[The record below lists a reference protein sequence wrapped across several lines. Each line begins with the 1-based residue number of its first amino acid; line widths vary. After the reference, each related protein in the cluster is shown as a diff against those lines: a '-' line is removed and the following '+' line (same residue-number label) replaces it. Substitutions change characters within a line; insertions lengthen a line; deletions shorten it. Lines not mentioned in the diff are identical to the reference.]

1 MKWTT
6 PTDLQAQV
14 RKLWDRGLLLA
25 SVAGGESV
33 FPRRLALK
41 GPDSRALGERFSE
54 VRDWIAGLVANEG
67 LYRIEWRSVNH
78 RVLGANRIPSA
89 IWIDTL
95 EQALG
100 LIGKH
105 RAAERFAGMV
115 ERTRET
121 RAELI
126 SWLAKRP
133 LRALALAEDWPQ
145 LLAIVDWSRAHPRP
159 GVYLR
164 QVDLAGVHTKLIET
178 HRGVL
183 AELFN
188 LVLPGE
194 AIDANHTGASG
205 FCRRYGFLDK
215 PARVRFRVLDP
226 AIRLLPMASDQDI
239 TLTQA
244 DFASLAPPVATVFIT
259 ENEINFLAFPEFR
272 GAMVLFGGGYGF
284 ANLAAARWLQEK
296 NILYWGDIDTH
307 GFAIL
312 NQLRGFFPHT
322 VSFLMDRET
331 LLAHRQFW
339 GVEPQPQSGDLL
351 CLTTEEQTLYDE
363 LRQHSWGGF
372 VRLEQEKIGFRF
384 LTARLK
390 ALKAAG
396 EQTTM
401 RTDQIAGTHLE
412 TRS

>member
-6 PTDLQAQV
+6 PTGLQAQV
-14 RKLWDRGLLLA
+14 HKLWDRGLLLA

-89 IWIDTL
+89 IWIDSL

-126 SWLAKRP
+126 PWLAKRP
-133 LRALALAEDWPQ
+133 LRALALAEEWPQ
-145 LLAIVDWSRAHPRP
+145 LLAIVDWLSKHPRP
-159 GVYLR
+159 EVYLR
-164 QVDLAGVHTKLIET
+164 QVDLPGVHTKLIEG
-178 HRGVL
+178 HRAVL
-183 AELFN
+183 AELFD
-188 LVLPGE
+188 LVLPEE
-194 AIDANHTGASG
+194 AIDATHTGAFG

-215 PARVRFRVLDP
+215 PARVRFRMLDP
-226 AIRLLPMASDQDI
+226 TVRLLPMASDQDI

-244 DFASLAPPVATVFIT
+244 AFSSLAPPVTTVFIT
-259 ENEINFLAFPEFR
+259 ENEINFLAFPNVRDSMVIF
-272 GAMVLFGGGYGF
+272 GAGYGF
-284 ANLAAARWLQEK
+284 ANLATVHWLQEK

-339 GVEPQPQSGDLL
+339 GSEPQPQTGDLL
-351 CLTTEEQTLYDE
+351 RLTTEEQALYDQ
-363 LRQHSWGGF
+363 LRQHTWGVS

-384 LTARLK
+384 L
-390 ALKAAG
+390 AATL
-396 EQTTM
+396 Q
-401 RTDQIAGTHLE
+401 
-412 TRS
+412 RS

>member
-1 MKWTT
+1 MRWTT

-14 RKLWDRGLLLA
+14 HKLWDRGLLLA

-126 SWLAKRP
+126 PWLAKRP
-133 LRALALAEDWPQ
+133 LRALALAEEWPQ
-145 LLAIVDWSRAHPRP
+145 LLAIVDWLSKHPRP
-159 GVYLR
+159 EVYLR
-164 QVDLAGVHTKLIET
+164 QVDLPGVHTKLIEG
-178 HRGVL
+178 HRAVL
-183 AELFN
+183 AELFD
-188 LVLPGE
+188 LVLPEE
-194 AIDANHTGASG
+194 AIDATHTGAFG

-215 PARVRFRVLDP
+215 PARVRFRMLDP
-226 AIRLLPMASDQDI
+226 TVRLLPMASDQDI

-244 DFASLAPPVATVFIT
+244 AFSSLAPPVTTVFIT
-259 ENEINFLAFPEFR
+259 ENEINFLAFPNVRDSMVIF
-272 GAMVLFGGGYGF
+272 GAGYGF
-284 ANLAAARWLQEK
+284 ANLVAAHWLQEK

-339 GVEPQPQSGDLL
+339 GSEPQPQTGDLL
-351 CLTTEEQTLYDE
+351 RLTTEEQALYDQ
-363 LRQHSWGGF
+363 LRQHTWGVS
-372 VRLEQEKIGFRF
+372 VRLEQEKIGFQF
-384 LTARLK
+384 L
-390 ALKAAG
+390 AATL
-396 EQTTM
+396 Q
-401 RTDQIAGTHLE
+401 
-412 TRS
+412 RS

>member
-14 RKLWDRGLLLA
+14 HKLWDRGLLLA

-54 VRDWIAGLVANEG
+54 VRDWIAGLGANEG

-126 SWLAKRP
+126 PWLAKRP
-133 LRALALAEDWPQ
+133 LRALALAEEWPQ
-145 LLAIVDWSRAHPRP
+145 LLAIVDWLSKHPRP
-159 GVYLR
+159 EVYLR
-164 QVDLAGVHTKLIET
+164 QVDLPGVHTKLIEG
-178 HRGVL
+178 HRTVL
-183 AELFN
+183 AELFD
-188 LVLPGE
+188 LVLPEE
-194 AIDANHTGASG
+194 AIDATHTGAFG

-215 PARVRFRVLDP
+215 PARVRFRMLDP
-226 AIRLLPMASDQDI
+226 TVRLLPMASDQDI

-244 DFASLAPPVATVFIT
+244 AFSSLAPPVTTVFIT
-259 ENEINFLAFPEFR
+259 ENEINFLAFPNVRDSMVIF
-272 GAMVLFGGGYGF
+272 GAGYGF
-284 ANLAAARWLQEK
+284 ANLATVHWLQEK

-339 GVEPQPQSGDLL
+339 GSEPQPQTGDLL
-351 CLTTEEQTLYDE
+351 RLTTEEQALYDQ
-363 LRQHSWGGF
+363 LRQHTWGVS
-372 VRLEQEKIGFRF
+372 VRLEQEKIGFRY
-384 LTARLK
+384 LAA
-390 ALKAAG
+390 ALQK
-396 EQTTM
+396 
-401 RTDQIAGTHLE
+401 L
-412 TRS
+412 RSDGLP

>member
-14 RKLWDRGLLLA
+14 HKLWDRGLLLA

-126 SWLAKRP
+126 PWLAKRP
-133 LRALALAEDWPQ
+133 LRALALAEEWPQ
-145 LLAIVDWSRAHPRP
+145 LLAIVDWLSKHPRP
-159 GVYLR
+159 EVYLR
-164 QVDLAGVHTKLIET
+164 QVDLPGVHTKLIEG
-178 HRGVL
+178 HRTVL
-183 AELFN
+183 AELFD
-188 LVLPGE
+188 LVLPEE
-194 AIDANHTGASG
+194 AIDATHTGAFG

-215 PARVRFRVLDP
+215 PARVRFRMLDP
-226 AIRLLPMASDQDI
+226 TVRLLPMASDQDI

-244 DFASLAPPVATVFIT
+244 AFSSLTPPVTTVFIT
-259 ENEINFLAFPEFR
+259 ENEINFLAFPNVRDSMVIF
-272 GAMVLFGGGYGF
+272 GAGYGF
-284 ANLAAARWLQEK
+284 ANLATVHWLQEK

-339 GVEPQPQSGDLL
+339 GSEPQPQTGDLL
-351 CLTTEEQTLYDE
+351 RLTTEEQALYDQ
-363 LRQHSWGGF
+363 LRQHTWGVS

-384 LTARLK
+384 LAA
-390 ALKAAG
+390 AL
-396 EQTTM
+396 Q
-401 RTDQIAGTHLE
+401 
-412 TRS
+412 RS

>member
-1 MKWTT
+1 MRWTT

-14 RKLWDRGLLLA
+14 HKLWDRGLLLA

-126 SWLAKRP
+126 PWLAKRP
-133 LRALALAEDWPQ
+133 LRALALAEEWPQ
-145 LLAIVDWSRAHPRP
+145 LLAIVDWLSKHPRP
-159 GVYLR
+159 EVYLR
-164 QVDLAGVHTKLIET
+164 QVDLPGVHTKLIEG
-178 HRGVL
+178 HRAVL
-183 AELFN
+183 AELFD
-188 LVLPGE
+188 LVLPEE
-194 AIDANHTGASG
+194 AIDATHTGAFG

-215 PARVRFRVLDP
+215 PARVRFRMLDP
-226 AIRLLPMASDQDI
+226 TVRLLPMASDQDI

-244 DFASLAPPVATVFIT
+244 AFSSLAPPVTTVFIT
-259 ENEINFLAFPEFR
+259 ENEINFLAFPNVRDSMVIF
-272 GAMVLFGGGYGF
+272 GAGYGF
-284 ANLAAARWLQEK
+284 ANLATVHWLQEK

-339 GVEPQPQSGDLL
+339 GSEPQPQTGDLL
-351 CLTTEEQTLYDE
+351 RLTTEEQALYDQ
-363 LRQHSWGGF
+363 LRQHTWGVS
-372 VRLEQEKIGFRF
+372 VRLEQEKIGFQF
-384 LTARLK
+384 L
-390 ALKAAG
+390 AATL
-396 EQTTM
+396 Q
-401 RTDQIAGTHLE
+401 
-412 TRS
+412 RS

>member
-1 MKWTT
+1 MRWTT

-14 RKLWDRGLLLA
+14 HKLWDRGLLLA

-126 SWLAKRP
+126 PWLAKRP
-133 LRALALAEDWPQ
+133 LRALALAEEWPQ
-145 LLAIVDWSRAHPRP
+145 LLAIVDWLSKHPRP
-159 GVYLR
+159 EVYLR
-164 QVDLAGVHTKLIET
+164 QVDLPGVHTKLIEG
-178 HRGVL
+178 HRTVL
-183 AELFN
+183 AELFD
-188 LVLPGE
+188 LVLPEE
-194 AIDANHTGASG
+194 AIDATHTGAFG

-215 PARVRFRVLDP
+215 PARVRFRMLDP
-226 AIRLLPMASDQDI
+226 TVRLLPMASDQDI

-244 DFASLAPPVATVFIT
+244 AFSSLAPPVTTVFIT
-259 ENEINFLAFPEFR
+259 ENEINFLAFPNVRDSMVIF
-272 GAMVLFGGGYGF
+272 GAGYGF
-284 ANLAAARWLQEK
+284 ANLATVHWLQEK

-339 GVEPQPQSGDLL
+339 GSEPQPQTGDLL
-351 CLTTEEQTLYDE
+351 RLTTEEQTLYDQ
-363 LRQHSWGGF
+363 LRQHTWGVS
-372 VRLEQEKIGFRF
+372 VRLEQEKIGFRY
-384 LTARLK
+384 LAA
-390 ALKAAG
+390 ALQK
-396 EQTTM
+396 
-401 RTDQIAGTHLE
+401 L
-412 TRS
+412 RSDGLP

>member
-1 MKWTT
+1 MRWTT

-14 RKLWDRGLLLA
+14 HKLWDRGLLLA

-54 VRDWIAGLVANEG
+54 VRDWIAGLIANEG

-126 SWLAKRP
+126 PWLAKRP

-145 LLAIVDWSRAHPRP
+145 LLAIVDWLRAHPRP

-164 QVDLAGVHTKLIET
+164 QVDLAGVHTKFIESQ
-178 HRGVL
+178 RAVL
-183 AELFN
+183 TEL
-188 LVLPGE
+188 LDQCLPAQ
-194 AIDANHTGASG
+194 AIDPSATGLSG
-205 FCRRYGFLDK
+205 FCRRYGFKDK
-215 PARVRFRVLDP
+215 PLRIRPCPVRARDCECGGW
-226 AIRLLPMASDQDI
+226 
-239 TLTQA
+239 
-244 DFASLAPPVATVFIT
+244 PVAARASRRSHPPGMYRAMAVPPPA
-259 ENEINFLAFPEFR
+259 LATRVVP
-272 GAMVLFGGGYGF
+272 AMSCSG
-284 ANLAAARWLQEK
+284 LA
-296 NILYWGDIDTH
+296 
-307 GFAIL
+307 
-312 NQLRGFFPHT
+312 LRG
-322 VSFLMDRET
+322 
-331 LLAHRQFW
+331 
-339 GVEPQPQSGDLL
+339 GCSG
-351 CLTTEEQTLYDE
+351 
-363 LRQHSWGGF
+363 R
-372 VRLEQEKIGFRF
+372 
-384 LTARLK
+384 
-390 ALKAAG
+390 
-396 EQTTM
+396 
-401 RTDQIAGTHLE
+401 
-412 TRS
+412 

>member
-14 RKLWDRGLLLA
+14 HKLWDRGLLLA

-126 SWLAKRP
+126 PWLAKRP
-133 LRALALAEDWPQ
+133 LRALALAEEWPQ
-145 LLAIVDWSRAHPRP
+145 LLAIVDWLSKHPRP
-159 GVYLR
+159 EVYLR
-164 QVDLAGVHTKLIET
+164 QVDLPGVHTKLIEG

-183 AELFN
+183 AEFFD
-188 LVLPGE
+188 LVLPEE
-194 AIDANHTGASG
+194 AIDATHTGAFG

-215 PARVRFRVLDP
+215 PARVRFRMLDP
-226 AIRLLPMASDQDI
+226 TVRLIPMASDQDI
-239 TLTQA
+239 SLAQA
-244 DFASLAPPVATVFIT
+244 AFSSLAPPVATVFIT
-259 ENEINFLAFPEFR
+259 ENEINFLAFPNVRDSMVIF
-272 GAMVLFGGGYGF
+272 GAGYGF
-284 ANLAAARWLQEK
+284 AHLATVHWLQEK

-339 GVEPQPQSGDLL
+339 GSEPQPQTGDLL
-351 CLTTEEQTLYDE
+351 RLTTEEQALYDQ
-363 LRQHSWGGF
+363 LRQHTWGVS

-384 LTARLK
+384 L
-390 ALKAAG
+390 AATL
-396 EQTTM
+396 Q
-401 RTDQIAGTHLE
+401 
-412 TRS
+412 RS

>member
-1 MKWTT
+1 MRWTT

-14 RKLWDRGLLLA
+14 HKLWDRGLLLA

-41 GPDSRALGERFSE
+41 GPDSRALGERVSE

-126 SWLAKRP
+126 PWLAKRP
-133 LRALALAEDWPQ
+133 LRALALAEEWPQ
-145 LLAIVDWSRAHPRP
+145 LLAIVDWLSKHPRP
-159 GVYLR
+159 EVYLR
-164 QVDLAGVHTKLIET
+164 QVDLPGVHTKLIEG
-178 HRGVL
+178 HRAVL
-183 AELFN
+183 AELFD
-188 LVLPGE
+188 LVLPEE
-194 AIDANHTGASG
+194 AIDATHTGAFG

-215 PARVRFRVLDP
+215 PARVRFRMLDP
-226 AIRLLPMASDQDI
+226 TVRLLPMASDQDI

-244 DFASLAPPVATVFIT
+244 AFSSLTPPVTTVFIT
-259 ENEINFLAFPEFR
+259 ENEINFLAFPNVRDSMVIF
-272 GAMVLFGGGYGF
+272 GAGYGF
-284 ANLAAARWLQEK
+284 ANLIAAHWLQEK

-339 GVEPQPQSGDLL
+339 GSEPQPQTGDLL
-351 CLTTEEQTLYDE
+351 RLTTEEQALHDQ
-363 LRQHSWGGF
+363 LRQHTWGVS
-372 VRLEQEKIGFRF
+372 VRLEQEKIGFRY
-384 LTARLK
+384 LAA
-390 ALKAAG
+390 ALQK
-396 EQTTM
+396 
-401 RTDQIAGTHLE
+401 L
-412 TRS
+412 RSDGLP

>member
-1 MKWTT
+1 MRWTT

-14 RKLWDRGLLLA
+14 HKLWDRGLLLA

-126 SWLAKRP
+126 PWLAKRP
-133 LRALALAEDWPQ
+133 LRALALAEEWPQ
-145 LLAIVDWSRAHPRP
+145 LLAIVDWLSKHPRP
-159 GVYLR
+159 EVYLR
-164 QVDLAGVHTKLIET
+164 QVDLPGVHTKLIEG

-183 AELFN
+183 AEFFD
-188 LVLPGE
+188 LVLPEE
-194 AIDANHTGASG
+194 AIDATHTGAFG

-215 PARVRFRVLDP
+215 PARVRFRMLDP
-226 AIRLLPMASDQDI
+226 TVRLLPMASDQDI

-244 DFASLAPPVATVFIT
+244 AFSSLAPPVTTVFIT
-259 ENEINFLAFPEFR
+259 ENEINFLAFPNVRDSMVIF
-272 GAMVLFGGGYGF
+272 GAGYGF
-284 ANLAAARWLQEK
+284 ANLATVHWLQEK

-339 GVEPQPQSGDLL
+339 GSEPQPQTGDLL
-351 CLTTEEQTLYDE
+351 RLTTEEQALYDQ
-363 LRQHSWGGF
+363 LRQHTWGVS
-372 VRLEQEKIGFRF
+372 VRLEQEKIGFRY
-384 LTARLK
+384 LAA
-390 ALKAAG
+390 ALQK
-396 EQTTM
+396 
-401 RTDQIAGTHLE
+401 L
-412 TRS
+412 RSDGLP

>member
-14 RKLWDRGLLLA
+14 HKLWDRGLLLA

-126 SWLAKRP
+126 PWLAKRP
-133 LRALALAEDWPQ
+133 LRALALAEEWPQ
-145 LLAIVDWSRAHPRP
+145 LLAIVDWLSKHPRP
-159 GVYLR
+159 EVYLR
-164 QVDLAGVHTKLIET
+164 QVDLPGVHTKLIEG
-178 HRGVL
+178 HRTVL
-183 AELFN
+183 AELFD
-188 LVLPGE
+188 LVLPEE
-194 AIDANHTGASG
+194 AIDATHTGAFG

-215 PARVRFRVLDP
+215 PARVRFRMLDP
-226 AIRLLPMASDQDI
+226 TVRLLPMASDQDI

-244 DFASLAPPVATVFIT
+244 AFSSLAPPVTTVFIT
-259 ENEINFLAFPEFR
+259 ENEINFLAFPNVRDSMVIF
-272 GAMVLFGGGYGF
+272 GAGYGF
-284 ANLAAARWLQEK
+284 ANLIAAHWLQEK

-339 GVEPQPQSGDLL
+339 GSEPQPQTGDLL
-351 CLTTEEQTLYDE
+351 RLTTEEQALYDQ
-363 LRQHSWGGF
+363 LRQHTWGVS
-372 VRLEQEKIGFRF
+372 VRLEQEKIGFQF
-384 LTARLK
+384 L
-390 ALKAAG
+390 AATL
-396 EQTTM
+396 Q
-401 RTDQIAGTHLE
+401 
-412 TRS
+412 RS

>member
-14 RKLWDRGLLLA
+14 HKLWDRGLLLA

-126 SWLAKRP
+126 PWLAKRP
-133 LRALALAEDWPQ
+133 LRALALAEEWPQ
-145 LLAIVDWSRAHPRP
+145 LLAIVDWLSKHPRP
-159 GVYLR
+159 EVYLR
-164 QVDLAGVHTKLIET
+164 QVDLPGVHTKLIEG
-178 HRGVL
+178 HRTVL
-183 AELFN
+183 AELFD
-188 LVLPGE
+188 LVLPEE
-194 AIDANHTGASG
+194 AIDATHTGAFG

-215 PARVRFRVLDP
+215 PARVRFRMLDP
-226 AIRLLPMASDQDI
+226 TVRLLPMASDQDI

-244 DFASLAPPVATVFIT
+244 AFSSLAPPVTTVFIT
-259 ENEINFLAFPEFR
+259 ENEINFLAFPNVRDSMVIF
-272 GAMVLFGGGYGF
+272 GAGYGF
-284 ANLAAARWLQEK
+284 ANLATVHWLQEK

-339 GVEPQPQSGDLL
+339 GSEPQPQTGDLL
-351 CLTTEEQTLYDE
+351 RLTTEEQALYDQ
-363 LRQHSWGGF
+363 LRQHTWGVS
-372 VRLEQEKIGFRF
+372 VRLEQEKINFRF
-384 LTARLK
+384 L
-390 ALKAAG
+390 AATL
-396 EQTTM
+396 Q
-401 RTDQIAGTHLE
+401 
-412 TRS
+412 RS

>member
-14 RKLWDRGLLLA
+14 HKLWDRGLLLA

-105 RAAERFAGMV
+105 RAAERFAAMV

-126 SWLAKRP
+126 AWLTKRP
-133 LRALALAEDWPQ
+133 LRALALAEEWPQ
-145 LLAIVDWSRAHPRP
+145 LLAIIDWLSKHPRP
-159 GVYLR
+159 EVYLR
-164 QVDLAGVHTKLIET
+164 QVDLPGVHTKLIEG
-178 HRGVL
+178 HRTVL
-183 AELFN
+183 AELFD
-188 LVLPGE
+188 LVLPEE
-194 AIDANHTGASG
+194 AIDATHTGAFG

-215 PARVRFRVLDP
+215 PARVRFRMLDP
-226 AIRLLPMASDQDI
+226 TVRLLPMASDQDI

-244 DFASLAPPVATVFIT
+244 AFSSLAPPVTTVFIT
-259 ENEINFLAFPEFR
+259 ENEINFLAFPNVRDSMVIF
-272 GAMVLFGGGYGF
+272 GAGYGF
-284 ANLAAARWLQEK
+284 ANLATVHWLQEK

-339 GVEPQPQSGDLL
+339 GSEPQPQTGDLL
-351 CLTTEEQTLYDE
+351 RLTTEEQALYDQ
-363 LRQHSWGGF
+363 LRQHTWGVS

-384 LTARLK
+384 L
-390 ALKAAG
+390 AATL
-396 EQTTM
+396 Q
-401 RTDQIAGTHLE
+401 
-412 TRS
+412 RS

>member
-14 RKLWDRGLLLA
+14 HKLWDRGLLLA

-126 SWLAKRP
+126 PWLAKRP
-133 LRALALAEDWPQ
+133 LRALALAEEWPQ
-145 LLAIVDWSRAHPRP
+145 LLAIVDWLSKHPRP
-159 GVYLR
+159 EVYLR
-164 QVDLAGVHTKLIET
+164 QVDLPGVHTKLIEG

-183 AELFN
+183 AEFFD

-194 AIDANHTGASG
+194 AIDATHTGAFG

-215 PARVRFRVLDP
+215 PARVRFRMLDP
-226 AIRLLPMASDQDI
+226 TVRLLPMASDQDI

-244 DFASLAPPVATVFIT
+244 AFSSLAPPVTTVFIT
-259 ENEINFLAFPEFR
+259 ENEINFLAFPNVRDSMVIF
-272 GAMVLFGGGYGF
+272 GAGYGF
-284 ANLAAARWLQEK
+284 ANLIAAHWLQEK

-339 GVEPQPQSGDLL
+339 GSEPQPQTGDLL
-351 CLTTEEQTLYDE
+351 RLTTEEQALHDQ
-363 LRQHSWGGF
+363 LRQHTWGVS
-372 VRLEQEKIGFRF
+372 VRLEQEKIGFQF
-384 LTARLK
+384 L
-390 ALKAAG
+390 AATL
-396 EQTTM
+396 Q
-401 RTDQIAGTHLE
+401 
-412 TRS
+412 RS

>member
-14 RKLWDRGLLLA
+14 HKLWDRGLLLA

-126 SWLAKRP
+126 PWLAKRP
-133 LRALALAEDWPQ
+133 LRALALAEEWPQ
-145 LLAIVDWSRAHPRP
+145 LLAIVDWLSKHPRP
-159 GVYLR
+159 EVYLR
-164 QVDLAGVHTKLIET
+164 QVDLPGVHTKLIEG
-178 HRGVL
+178 HRAVL
-183 AELFN
+183 AELFD
-188 LVLPGE
+188 LVLPEE
-194 AIDANHTGASG
+194 AIDATHTGAFG

-215 PARVRFRVLDP
+215 PARVRFRMLDP
-226 AIRLLPMASDQDI
+226 TVRLLPMASDQDI

-244 DFASLAPPVATVFIT
+244 AFSSLTPPVTTVFIT
-259 ENEINFLAFPEFR
+259 ENEINFLAFPNVRDSMVIF
-272 GAMVLFGGGYGF
+272 GAGYGF
-284 ANLAAARWLQEK
+284 ANLATVHWLQEK

-339 GVEPQPQSGDLL
+339 GSEPQPQTGDLL
-351 CLTTEEQTLYDE
+351 RLTTEEQALYDQ
-363 LRQHSWGGF
+363 LRQHTWGVS
-372 VRLEQEKIGFRF
+372 VRLEQEKIGFRY
-384 LTARLK
+384 LAA
-390 ALKAAG
+390 ALQK
-396 EQTTM
+396 
-401 RTDQIAGTHLE
+401 L
-412 TRS
+412 RSDGLP

>member
-14 RKLWDRGLLLA
+14 HKLWDRGLLLA

-126 SWLAKRP
+126 PWLAKRP
-133 LRALALAEDWPQ
+133 LRALALAEEWPQ
-145 LLAIVDWSRAHPRP
+145 LLAIVDWLSKHPRP
-159 GVYLR
+159 EVYLR
-164 QVDLAGVHTKLIET
+164 QVDLPGVHTKLIEG
-178 HRGVL
+178 HRAVL
-183 AELFN
+183 AELFD
-188 LVLPGE
+188 LVLPEE
-194 AIDANHTGASG
+194 AIDATHTGAFG

-215 PARVRFRVLDP
+215 PARVRFRMLDP
-226 AIRLLPMASDQDI
+226 TVRLLPMASDQDI

-244 DFASLAPPVATVFIT
+244 AFSSLAPPVTTVFIT
-259 ENEINFLAFPEFR
+259 ENEINFLAFPNVRDSMVIF
-272 GAMVLFGGGYGF
+272 GAGYGF
-284 ANLAAARWLQEK
+284 ANLATVHWLQEK

-339 GVEPQPQSGDLL
+339 GSEPQPQTGDLL
-351 CLTTEEQTLYDE
+351 RLTTEEQALYDQ
-363 LRQHSWGGF
+363 LRQHTWGVS
-372 VRLEQEKIGFRF
+372 VRLEQEKIGFQF
-384 LTARLK
+384 L
-390 ALKAAG
+390 AATL
-396 EQTTM
+396 Q
-401 RTDQIAGTHLE
+401 
-412 TRS
+412 RS

>member
-6 PTDLQAQV
+6 PTGLQAQV
-14 RKLWDRGLLLA
+14 HKLWDRGLLLA

-54 VRDWIAGLVANEG
+54 VRDWIAGLIANEG

-126 SWLAKRP
+126 PWLAKRP
-133 LRALALAEDWPQ
+133 LRALALAEEWPQ
-145 LLAIVDWSRAHPRP
+145 LLAIVDWLSKHPRP
-159 GVYLR
+159 EVYLR
-164 QVDLAGVHTKLIET
+164 QVDLPGVHTKLIEG
-178 HRGVL
+178 HRAVL
-183 AELFN
+183 AELFD
-188 LVLPGE
+188 LVLPEE
-194 AIDANHTGASG
+194 AIDATHTGAFG

-215 PARVRFRVLDP
+215 PARVRFRMLDP
-226 AIRLLPMASDQDI
+226 TVRLLPMASDQDI

-244 DFASLAPPVATVFIT
+244 AFSSLAPPVTTVFIT
-259 ENEINFLAFPEFR
+259 ENEINFLAFPNVRDSMVIF
-272 GAMVLFGGGYGF
+272 GAGYGF
-284 ANLAAARWLQEK
+284 ANLATVHWLQEK

-339 GVEPQPQSGDLL
+339 GSEPQPQAGDLL
-351 CLTTEEQTLYDE
+351 RLTTEEQALYDQ
-363 LRQHSWGGF
+363 LRQHTWGVS
-372 VRLEQEKIGFRF
+372 VRLEQEKINFRF
-384 LTARLK
+384 L
-390 ALKAAG
+390 AATL
-396 EQTTM
+396 Q
-401 RTDQIAGTHLE
+401 
-412 TRS
+412 RS

>member
-14 RKLWDRGLLLA
+14 HKLWDRGLLLA

-54 VRDWIAGLVANEG
+54 VRDWIAGLIANEG

-126 SWLAKRP
+126 PWLAKRP
-133 LRALALAEDWPQ
+133 LRALALAEEWPQ
-145 LLAIVDWSRAHPRP
+145 LLAIVDWLSKHPRP
-159 GVYLR
+159 EVYLR
-164 QVDLAGVHTKLIET
+164 QVDLPGVHTKLIEG

-183 AELFN
+183 AEFFD
-188 LVLPGE
+188 LVLPEE
-194 AIDANHTGASG
+194 AIDATHTGAFG

-215 PARVRFRVLDP
+215 PARVRFRMLDP
-226 AIRLLPMASDQDI
+226 TVRLLPMASDQDI

-244 DFASLAPPVATVFIT
+244 AFSSLAPPVTTVFIT
-259 ENEINFLAFPEFR
+259 ENEINFLAFPNVRDSMVIF
-272 GAMVLFGGGYGF
+272 GAGYGF
-284 ANLAAARWLQEK
+284 ANLATVHWLQEK

-339 GVEPQPQSGDLL
+339 GSEPQPQTGDLL
-351 CLTTEEQTLYDE
+351 RLTTEEQALHDQ
-363 LRQHSWGGF
+363 LRQHTWGVS
-372 VRLEQEKIGFRF
+372 VRLEQEKIGFQF
-384 LTARLK
+384 L
-390 ALKAAG
+390 AATL
-396 EQTTM
+396 Q
-401 RTDQIAGTHLE
+401 
-412 TRS
+412 RS

>member
-14 RKLWDRGLLLA
+14 HKLWDRGLLLA

-126 SWLAKRP
+126 PWLAKRP
-133 LRALALAEDWPQ
+133 LRALALAEEWPQ
-145 LLAIVDWSRAHPRP
+145 LLAIVDWLSKHPRP
-159 GVYLR
+159 EVYLR
-164 QVDLAGVHTKLIET
+164 QVDLPGVHTKLIEG
-178 HRGVL
+178 HRAVL
-183 AELFN
+183 AELFD

-194 AIDANHTGASG
+194 AIDATHPGAFG

-215 PARVRFRVLDP
+215 PARVRFRMLDP
-226 AIRLLPMASDQDI
+226 TVRLLPMASDQDI

-244 DFASLAPPVATVFIT
+244 AFSSLAPPVTTVFIT
-259 ENEINFLAFPEFR
+259 ENEINFLAFPNVRDSMVIF
-272 GAMVLFGGGYGF
+272 GAGYGF
-284 ANLAAARWLQEK
+284 ANLVAAHWLQEK

-339 GVEPQPQSGDLL
+339 GSEPQPQTGDLL
-351 CLTTEEQTLYDE
+351 RLTTEEQALYDQ
-363 LRQHSWGGF
+363 LRQHTWGVS
-372 VRLEQEKIGFRF
+372 VRLEQEKIGFRC
-384 LTARLK
+384 L
-390 ALKAAG
+390 AATL
-396 EQTTM
+396 Q
-401 RTDQIAGTHLE
+401 
-412 TRS
+412 RS

>member
-1 MKWTT
+1 MRWTT

-14 RKLWDRGLLLA
+14 HKLWDRGLLLA

-126 SWLAKRP
+126 PWLAKRP
-133 LRALALAEDWPQ
+133 LRALALAEEWPQ
-145 LLAIVDWSRAHPRP
+145 LLAIVDWLSKHPRP
-159 GVYLR
+159 EVYLR
-164 QVDLAGVHTKLIET
+164 QVDLPGVHTKLIEG

-183 AELFN
+183 AELFD

-194 AIDANHTGASG
+194 AIDATHTGAFG

-215 PARVRFRVLDP
+215 PARVRFRMLDP
-226 AIRLLPMASDQDI
+226 TVRLLPMASDQDI

-244 DFASLAPPVATVFIT
+244 AFSSLAPPVTTVFIT
-259 ENEINFLAFPEFR
+259 ENEINFLAFPNVRDSMVIF
-272 GAMVLFGGGYGF
+272 GAGYGF
-284 ANLAAARWLQEK
+284 ANLVAAHWLQEK

-339 GVEPQPQSGDLL
+339 GSEPQPQTGDLL
-351 CLTTEEQTLYDE
+351 RLTTEEQALYDQ
-363 LRQHSWGGF
+363 LRQHTWGVS
-372 VRLEQEKIGFRF
+372 VRLEQEKIGFQF
-384 LTARLK
+384 L
-390 ALKAAG
+390 AATL
-396 EQTTM
+396 Q
-401 RTDQIAGTHLE
+401 
-412 TRS
+412 RS

>member
-1 MKWTT
+1 MRWTT

-14 RKLWDRGLLLA
+14 HKLWDRGLLLA

-126 SWLAKRP
+126 PWLAKRP
-133 LRALALAEDWPQ
+133 LRALALAEEWPQ
-145 LLAIVDWSRAHPRP
+145 LLAIVDWLSKHPRP
-159 GVYLR
+159 EVYLR
-164 QVDLAGVHTKLIET
+164 QVDLPGVHTKLIEG

-183 AELFN
+183 AEFFD
-188 LVLPGE
+188 LVLPEE
-194 AIDANHTGASG
+194 AIDATHTGAFG

-215 PARVRFRVLDP
+215 PARVRFRMLDP
-226 AIRLLPMASDQDI
+226 TVRLLPMASDQDI

-244 DFASLAPPVATVFIT
+244 AFSSLAPPVTTVFIT
-259 ENEINFLAFPEFR
+259 ENEINFLAFPNVRDSMVIF
-272 GAMVLFGGGYGF
+272 GAGYGF
-284 ANLAAARWLQEK
+284 ANLVAAHWLQEK

-339 GVEPQPQSGDLL
+339 GSEPQPQTGDLL
-351 CLTTEEQTLYDE
+351 RLTTEEQALYDQ
-363 LRQHSWGGF
+363 LRQHTWGVS
-372 VRLEQEKIGFRF
+372 VRLEQEKIGFRC
-384 LTARLK
+384 LAA
-390 ALKAAG
+390 ALQK
-396 EQTTM
+396 
-401 RTDQIAGTHLE
+401 L
-412 TRS
+412 RSDGLP

>member
-14 RKLWDRGLLLA
+14 HKLWDRGLLLA

-126 SWLAKRP
+126 PWLAKRP
-133 LRALALAEDWPQ
+133 LRALALAEEWPQ
-145 LLAIVDWSRAHPRP
+145 LLAIVDWLSKHPRP
-159 GVYLR
+159 EVYLR
-164 QVDLAGVHTKLIET
+164 QVDLPGVHTKLIEG
-178 HRGVL
+178 HRAVL
-183 AELFN
+183 AELFD
-188 LVLPGE
+188 LVLPEE
-194 AIDANHTGASG
+194 AIDATHTGAFG

-215 PARVRFRVLDP
+215 PARVRFRMLDP
-226 AIRLLPMASDQDI
+226 TVRLLPMASDQDI

-244 DFASLAPPVATVFIT
+244 AFSSLAPPVTTVFIT
-259 ENEINFLAFPEFR
+259 ENEINFLAFPNVRDSMVIF
-272 GAMVLFGGGYGF
+272 GAGYGF
-284 ANLAAARWLQEK
+284 ANLIAAHWLQEK

-339 GVEPQPQSGDLL
+339 GSEPQPQTGDLL
-351 CLTTEEQTLYDE
+351 RLTTEEQALYDQ
-363 LRQHSWGGF
+363 LRQHTWGVS

-384 LTARLK
+384 L
-390 ALKAAG
+390 AATL
-396 EQTTM
+396 Q
-401 RTDQIAGTHLE
+401 
-412 TRS
+412 RS

>member
-14 RKLWDRGLLLA
+14 HKLWDRGLLLA

-89 IWIDTL
+89 IWIDSL

-126 SWLAKRP
+126 PWLAKRP
-133 LRALALAEDWPQ
+133 LRALALAEEWPQ
-145 LLAIVDWSRAHPRP
+145 LLAIVDWLSKHPRP
-159 GVYLR
+159 EVYLR
-164 QVDLAGVHTKLIET
+164 QVDLPGVHTKLIEG
-178 HRGVL
+178 HRTVL
-183 AELFN
+183 AELFD
-188 LVLPGE
+188 LVLPEE
-194 AIDANHTGASG
+194 AIDATHTGAFG

-215 PARVRFRVLDP
+215 PARVRFRMLDP
-226 AIRLLPMASDQDI
+226 TVRLLPMASDQDI

-244 DFASLAPPVATVFIT
+244 AFSSLAPPVTTVFIT
-259 ENEINFLAFPEFR
+259 ENEINFLAFPNVRDSMVIF
-272 GAMVLFGGGYGF
+272 GAGYGF
-284 ANLAAARWLQEK
+284 ANLIAAHWLQEK

-339 GVEPQPQSGDLL
+339 GSEPQPQTGDLL
-351 CLTTEEQTLYDE
+351 RLTTEEQALYDQ
-363 LRQHSWGGF
+363 LRQHTWGVS
-372 VRLEQEKIGFRF
+372 VRLEQEKIGFRY
-384 LTARLK
+384 LAA
-390 ALKAAG
+390 ALQK
-396 EQTTM
+396 
-401 RTDQIAGTHLE
+401 L
-412 TRS
+412 RSDGLP

>member
-6 PTDLQAQV
+6 PTGLQAQV
-14 RKLWDRGLLLA
+14 HKLWDRGLLLA

-126 SWLAKRP
+126 PWLAKRP
-133 LRALALAEDWPQ
+133 LRALALAEEWPQ
-145 LLAIVDWSRAHPRP
+145 LLAIVDWLSKHPRP
-159 GVYLR
+159 EVYLR
-164 QVDLAGVHTKLIET
+164 QVDLPGVHTKLIEG
-178 HRGVL
+178 HRAVL
-183 AELFN
+183 AELFD

-194 AIDANHTGASG
+194 AIDATHTGAFG

-215 PARVRFRVLDP
+215 PARVRFRMLDP
-226 AIRLLPMASDQDI
+226 TVRLLPMASDQDI

-244 DFASLAPPVATVFIT
+244 AFSSLAPPVTTVFIT
-259 ENEINFLAFPEFR
+259 ENEINFLAFPNVRDSMVIF
-272 GAMVLFGGGYGF
+272 GAGYGF
-284 ANLAAARWLQEK
+284 ANLVAAHWLQEK

-339 GVEPQPQSGDLL
+339 GSEPQPQTGDLL
-351 CLTTEEQTLYDE
+351 RLTTEEQALYDQ
-363 LRQHSWGGF
+363 LRQHTWGVS

-384 LTARLK
+384 L
-390 ALKAAG
+390 AATL
-396 EQTTM
+396 Q
-401 RTDQIAGTHLE
+401 
-412 TRS
+412 RS

>member
-14 RKLWDRGLLLA
+14 HKLWDRGLLLA

-126 SWLAKRP
+126 PWLAKRP
-133 LRALALAEDWPQ
+133 LRALALAEEWPQ
-145 LLAIVDWSRAHPRP
+145 LLAIVDWLSKHPRP
-159 GVYLR
+159 EVYLR
-164 QVDLAGVHTKLIET
+164 QVDLPGVHTKLIEG

-183 AELFN
+183 AEFFD
-188 LVLPGE
+188 LVLPEE
-194 AIDANHTGASG
+194 AIDATHTGAFG

-215 PARVRFRVLDP
+215 PARVRFRMLDP
-226 AIRLLPMASDQDI
+226 TVRLLPMASDQDI

-244 DFASLAPPVATVFIT
+244 AFSSLAPPVTTVFIT
-259 ENEINFLAFPEFR
+259 ENEINFLAFPNVRDSMVIF
-272 GAMVLFGGGYGF
+272 GAGYGF
-284 ANLAAARWLQEK
+284 ANLATVHWLQEK

-339 GVEPQPQSGDLL
+339 GSEPQPQTGDLL
-351 CLTTEEQTLYDE
+351 RLTTEEQALYDQ
-363 LRQHSWGGF
+363 LRQHTWGVS

-384 LTARLK
+384 L
-390 ALKAAG
+390 AATL
-396 EQTTM
+396 Q
-401 RTDQIAGTHLE
+401 
-412 TRS
+412 RS

>member
-1 MKWTT
+1 MRWTT

-14 RKLWDRGLLLA
+14 HKLWDRGLLLA

-126 SWLAKRP
+126 PWLAKRP
-133 LRALALAEDWPQ
+133 LRALALAEEWPQ
-145 LLAIVDWSRAHPRP
+145 LLAIVDWLSKHPRP
-159 GVYLR
+159 EVYLR
-164 QVDLAGVHTKLIET
+164 QVDLPGVHTKLIEG

-183 AELFN
+183 AELFD

-194 AIDANHTGASG
+194 AIDATHTGAFG

-215 PARVRFRVLDP
+215 PARVRFRMLDP
-226 AIRLLPMASDQDI
+226 TVRLLPMASDQDI
-239 TLTQA
+239 TLAQA
-244 DFASLAPPVATVFIT
+244 AFSSLAPPVATVFIT
-259 ENEINFLAFPEFR
+259 ENEINFLAFPNVRDSMVIF
-272 GAMVLFGGGYGF
+272 GAGYGF
-284 ANLAAARWLQEK
+284 ANLATVHWLQDK

-331 LLAHRQFW
+331 LLAHRQLW
-339 GVEPQPQSGDLL
+339 GSEPQPQTGDLL
-351 CLTTEEQTLYDE
+351 RLTTEEQALYDQ
-363 LRQHSWGGF
+363 LRQPTWGGF
-372 VRLEQEKIGFRF
+372 VRLEQEKIGFRY
-384 LTARLK
+384 LAA
-390 ALKAAG
+390 ALQK
-396 EQTTM
+396 
-401 RTDQIAGTHLE
+401 L
-412 TRS
+412 RSDGLP

>member
-14 RKLWDRGLLLA
+14 HKLWDRGLLLA

-126 SWLAKRP
+126 PWLAKRP
-133 LRALALAEDWPQ
+133 LRALALAEEWPQ
-145 LLAIVDWSRAHPRP
+145 LLAIVDWLSKHPRP
-159 GVYLR
+159 EVYLR
-164 QVDLAGVHTKLIET
+164 QVDLPGVHTKLIEG
-178 HRGVL
+178 HRTVL
-183 AELFN
+183 AELFD
-188 LVLPGE
+188 LVLPEE
-194 AIDANHTGASG
+194 AIDATHTGAFG

-215 PARVRFRVLDP
+215 PARVRFRMLDP
-226 AIRLLPMASDQDI
+226 TVRLLPMASDQDI

-244 DFASLAPPVATVFIT
+244 AFSSLAPPVTTVFIT
-259 ENEINFLAFPEFR
+259 ENEINFLAFPNVRDSMVIF
-272 GAMVLFGGGYGF
+272 GAGYGF
-284 ANLAAARWLQEK
+284 ANLATVHWLQEK

-339 GVEPQPQSGDLL
+339 GSEPQPQTGDLL
-351 CLTTEEQTLYDE
+351 RLTTEEQALYDQ
-363 LRQHSWGGF
+363 LRQHTWGVS

-384 LTARLK
+384 L
-390 ALKAAG
+390 AATL
-396 EQTTM
+396 Q
-401 RTDQIAGTHLE
+401 
-412 TRS
+412 RS

>member
-1 MKWTT
+1 MTWTT

-14 RKLWDRGLLLA
+14 HKLWDRGLLLA

-126 SWLAKRP
+126 PWLAKRP
-133 LRALALAEDWPQ
+133 LRALALAEEWPQ
-145 LLAIVDWSRAHPRP
+145 LLAIVDWLSKHPRP
-159 GVYLR
+159 EVYLR
-164 QVDLAGVHTKLIET
+164 QVDLPGVHTKLIEG
-178 HRGVL
+178 HRAVL
-183 AELFN
+183 AELFD

-194 AIDANHTGASG
+194 AIDATHTGAFG

-215 PARVRFRVLDP
+215 PARVRFRMLDP
-226 AIRLLPMASDQDI
+226 TVRLLPMASDQDI

-244 DFASLAPPVATVFIT
+244 AFSSLAPPVTTVFIT
-259 ENEINFLAFPEFR
+259 ENEINFLAFPNVRDSMVIF
-272 GAMVLFGGGYGF
+272 GAGYGF
-284 ANLAAARWLQEK
+284 ANLIAAHWLQEK

-339 GVEPQPQSGDLL
+339 GSEPQPQTGDLL
-351 CLTTEEQTLYDE
+351 RLTTEEQALYDQ
-363 LRQHSWGGF
+363 LRQHTWGVS
-372 VRLEQEKIGFRF
+372 VRLEQEKIGFR
-384 LTARLK
+384 LL
-390 ALKAAG
+390 AATL
-396 EQTTM
+396 Q
-401 RTDQIAGTHLE
+401 
-412 TRS
+412 RS

>member
-14 RKLWDRGLLLA
+14 HKLWDRGLLLT

-126 SWLAKRP
+126 PWLAKRP
-133 LRALALAEDWPQ
+133 LRALALAEEWPQ
-145 LLAIVDWSRAHPRP
+145 LLAIVDWLSKHPRP

-164 QVDLAGVHTKLIET
+164 QVDLPGVHTKLIEG
-178 HRGVL
+178 HRTVL
-183 AELFN
+183 AELFD
-188 LVLPGE
+188 LVLPEE
-194 AIDANHTGASG
+194 AIDATHTGAFG

-215 PARVRFRVLDP
+215 PARVRFRMLDP
-226 AIRLLPMASDQDI
+226 TVRLLPMASDQDI

-244 DFASLAPPVATVFIT
+244 AFSSLAPPVTTVFIT
-259 ENEINFLAFPEFR
+259 ENEINFLAFPNVRDSMVIF
-272 GAMVLFGGGYGF
+272 GAGYGF
-284 ANLAAARWLQEK
+284 AHLATVHWLQEK

-339 GVEPQPQSGDLL
+339 GSEPQPQTGDLL
-351 CLTTEEQTLYDE
+351 RLTTEEQALYDQ
-363 LRQHSWGGF
+363 LRQHTWGVS

-384 LTARLK
+384 L
-390 ALKAAG
+390 AATL
-396 EQTTM
+396 Q
-401 RTDQIAGTHLE
+401 
-412 TRS
+412 RS

>member
-6 PTDLQAQV
+6 PTGLQAQV
-14 RKLWDRGLLLA
+14 HKLWDRGLLLA

-126 SWLAKRP
+126 PWLAKRP
-133 LRALALAEDWPQ
+133 LRALALAEEWPQ
-145 LLAIVDWSRAHPRP
+145 LLAIVDWLSKHPRP
-159 GVYLR
+159 EVYLR
-164 QVDLAGVHTKLIET
+164 QVDLPGVHTKLIEG
-178 HRGVL
+178 HRAVL
-183 AELFN
+183 AELFD

-194 AIDANHTGASG
+194 AIDATHTGAFG

-215 PARVRFRVLDP
+215 PARVRFRMLDP
-226 AIRLLPMASDQDI
+226 TVRLLPMASDQDI
-239 TLTQA
+239 TLAQA
-244 DFASLAPPVATVFIT
+244 AFSSLAPPVATVFIT
-259 ENEINFLAFPEFR
+259 ENEINFLAFPNVRDSMVIF
-272 GAMVLFGGGYGF
+272 GAGYGF
-284 ANLAAARWLQEK
+284 ANLATVHWLQEK

-339 GVEPQPQSGDLL
+339 GSEPQPQTGDLL
-351 CLTTEEQTLYDE
+351 RLTTEEQTLYDQ
-363 LRQHSWGGF
+363 LRQHTWGVS
-372 VRLEQEKIGFRF
+372 VRLEQEKIGFRC
-384 LTARLK
+384 LAA
-390 ALKAAG
+390 ALQK
-396 EQTTM
+396 
-401 RTDQIAGTHLE
+401 L
-412 TRS
+412 RSDGLP

>member
-14 RKLWDRGLLLA
+14 HKLWDRGLLLA

-126 SWLAKRP
+126 PWLAKRP
-133 LRALALAEDWPQ
+133 LRALALAEEWPQ
-145 LLAIVDWSRAHPRP
+145 LLAIIDWLSKHPRP
-159 GVYLR
+159 EVYLR
-164 QVDLAGVHTKLIET
+164 QVDLPGVHTKLIEG
-178 HRGVL
+178 HRTVL
-183 AELFN
+183 AELFD
-188 LVLPGE
+188 LVLPEE
-194 AIDANHTGASG
+194 AIDATHTGAFG

-215 PARVRFRVLDP
+215 PARVRFRMLDP
-226 AIRLLPMASDQDI
+226 TVRLLPMASDQDI

-244 DFASLAPPVATVFIT
+244 AFSSLAPPVTTVFIT
-259 ENEINFLAFPEFR
+259 ENEINFLAFPNVRDSMVIF
-272 GAMVLFGGGYGF
+272 GAGYGF
-284 ANLAAARWLQEK
+284 ANLVAAHWLQEK

-339 GVEPQPQSGDLL
+339 GSEPQPQTGDLL
-351 CLTTEEQTLYDE
+351 RLTTEEQALYDQ
-363 LRQHSWGGF
+363 LRQHTWGVS
-372 VRLEQEKIGFRF
+372 VRLEQEKIGFRY
-384 LTARLK
+384 LAA
-390 ALKAAG
+390 ALQK
-396 EQTTM
+396 
-401 RTDQIAGTHLE
+401 L
-412 TRS
+412 RSDGLP

>member
-14 RKLWDRGLLLA
+14 HKLWDRGLLLA
-25 SVAGGESV
+25 SVAGGELV

-126 SWLAKRP
+126 PWLAKRP
-133 LRALALAEDWPQ
+133 LRALALAEEWPQ
-145 LLAIVDWSRAHPRP
+145 LLAIVDWLSKHPRP
-159 GVYLR
+159 EVYLR
-164 QVDLAGVHTKLIET
+164 QVDLPGVHTKLIEG
-178 HRGVL
+178 HRTVL
-183 AELFN
+183 AELFD
-188 LVLPGE
+188 LVLPEE
-194 AIDANHTGASG
+194 AIDATHTGAFG

-215 PARVRFRVLDP
+215 PARVRFRMLDP
-226 AIRLLPMASDQDI
+226 TVRLLPMASDQDI

-244 DFASLAPPVATVFIT
+244 AFSSLAPPVTTVFIT
-259 ENEINFLAFPEFR
+259 ENEINFLAFPNVRDSMVIF
-272 GAMVLFGGGYGF
+272 GAGYGF
-284 ANLAAARWLQEK
+284 ANLATVHWLQEK

-339 GVEPQPQSGDLL
+339 GSEPQPQTGDLL
-351 CLTTEEQTLYDE
+351 RLTTEEQALYDQ
-363 LRQHSWGGF
+363 LRQHTWGVS
-372 VRLEQEKIGFRF
+372 VRLEQEKIGFRY
-384 LTARLK
+384 LAA
-390 ALKAAG
+390 ALQK
-396 EQTTM
+396 
-401 RTDQIAGTHLE
+401 L
-412 TRS
+412 RSDGLP

>member
-1 MKWTT
+1 MRWTT

-14 RKLWDRGLLLA
+14 HKLWDRGLLLA

-126 SWLAKRP
+126 PWLAKRP
-133 LRALALAEDWPQ
+133 LRALALAEEWPQ
-145 LLAIVDWSRAHPRP
+145 LLAIVDWLSKHPRP
-159 GVYLR
+159 EVYLR
-164 QVDLAGVHTKLIET
+164 QVDLPGVHTKLIEG
-178 HRGVL
+178 HRAVL
-183 AELFN
+183 AELFD
-188 LVLPGE
+188 LVLPEE
-194 AIDANHTGASG
+194 AIDATHTGAFG

-215 PARVRFRVLDP
+215 PARVRFRMLDP
-226 AIRLLPMASDQDI
+226 TVRLLPMASDQDI

-244 DFASLAPPVATVFIT
+244 AFSSLAPPVTTVFIT
-259 ENEINFLAFPEFR
+259 ENEINFLAFPNVRDSMVIF
-272 GAMVLFGGGYGF
+272 GAGYGF
-284 ANLAAARWLQEK
+284 ANLIAAHWLQEK

-339 GVEPQPQSGDLL
+339 GSEPQPQTGDLL
-351 CLTTEEQTLYDE
+351 RLTTEEQALYDQ
-363 LRQHSWGGF
+363 LRQHTWGVS
-372 VRLEQEKIGFRF
+372 VRLEQEKIGFR
-384 LTARLK
+384 LL
-390 ALKAAG
+390 AATL
-396 EQTTM
+396 Q
-401 RTDQIAGTHLE
+401 
-412 TRS
+412 RS

>member
-1 MKWTT
+1 MRWTT

-14 RKLWDRGLLLA
+14 HKLWDRGLLLA

-126 SWLAKRP
+126 PWLAKRP
-133 LRALALAEDWPQ
+133 LRALALAEEWPQ
-145 LLAIVDWSRAHPRP
+145 LLAIVDWLSKHPRP
-159 GVYLR
+159 EVYLR
-164 QVDLAGVHTKLIET
+164 QVDLPGVHTKLIEG

-183 AELFN
+183 AEFFD
-188 LVLPGE
+188 LVLPEE
-194 AIDANHTGASG
+194 AIDATHTGAFG

-215 PARVRFRVLDP
+215 PARVRFRMLDP
-226 AIRLLPMASDQDI
+226 TVRLLPMASDQDI

-244 DFASLAPPVATVFIT
+244 AFSSLAPPVTTVFIT
-259 ENEINFLAFPEFR
+259 ENEINFLAFPNVRDSMVIF
-272 GAMVLFGGGYGF
+272 GAGYGF
-284 ANLAAARWLQEK
+284 ANLATVHWLQEK

-339 GVEPQPQSGDLL
+339 GSEPQPQTGDLL
-351 CLTTEEQTLYDE
+351 RLTTEEQALYDQ
-363 LRQHSWGGF
+363 LRQHTWGVS
-372 VRLEQEKIGFRF
+372 VRLEQEKIGFQF
-384 LTARLK
+384 L
-390 ALKAAG
+390 AATL
-396 EQTTM
+396 Q
-401 RTDQIAGTHLE
+401 
-412 TRS
+412 RS

>member
-1 MKWTT
+1 MRWTT

-14 RKLWDRGLLLA
+14 HKLWDRGLLLA

-126 SWLAKRP
+126 PWLAKRP
-133 LRALALAEDWPQ
+133 LRALALAEEWPQ
-145 LLAIVDWSRAHPRP
+145 LLAIVDWLSKHPRP
-159 GVYLR
+159 EVYLR
-164 QVDLAGVHTKLIET
+164 QVDLPGVHTKLIEG
-178 HRGVL
+178 HRAVL
-183 AELFN
+183 AELFD
-188 LVLPGE
+188 LVLPEE
-194 AIDANHTGASG
+194 AIDATHTGAFG

-215 PARVRFRVLDP
+215 PARVRFRMLDP
-226 AIRLLPMASDQDI
+226 TVRLLPMASDQDI

-244 DFASLAPPVATVFIT
+244 AFSSLAPPVTTVFIT
-259 ENEINFLAFPEFR
+259 ENEINFLAFPNVRDSMVIF
-272 GAMVLFGGGYGF
+272 GAGYGF
-284 ANLAAARWLQEK
+284 ANLATVHWLQEK

-339 GVEPQPQSGDLL
+339 GSEPQPQTGDLL
-351 CLTTEEQTLYDE
+351 RLTTEEQALYDQ
-363 LRQHSWGGF
+363 LRQHTWGVS

-384 LTARLK
+384 L
-390 ALKAAG
+390 AATL
-396 EQTTM
+396 Q
-401 RTDQIAGTHLE
+401 
-412 TRS
+412 RS

>member
-1 MKWTT
+1 MRWTT

-14 RKLWDRGLLLA
+14 HKLWDRGLLLA

-126 SWLAKRP
+126 PWLAKRP
-133 LRALALAEDWPQ
+133 LRALALAEEWPQ
-145 LLAIVDWSRAHPRP
+145 LLAIVDWLSKHPRP
-159 GVYLR
+159 EVYLR
-164 QVDLAGVHTKLIET
+164 QVDLPGVHTKLIEG

-183 AELFN
+183 AEFFD
-188 LVLPGE
+188 LVLPEE
-194 AIDANHTGASG
+194 AIDATHTGAFG

-215 PARVRFRVLDP
+215 PARVRFRMLDP
-226 AIRLLPMASDQDI
+226 TVRLLPMASDQDI

-244 DFASLAPPVATVFIT
+244 AFSSLTPPVTTVFIT
-259 ENEINFLAFPEFR
+259 ENEINFLAFPNVRDSMVIF
-272 GAMVLFGGGYGF
+272 GAGYGF
-284 ANLAAARWLQEK
+284 ANLVAAHWLQEK

-307 GFAIL
+307 GFAML

-339 GVEPQPQSGDLL
+339 GSEPQSQTNDLPR
-351 CLTTEEQTLYDE
+351 LTAEEQALYDQ
-363 LRQHSWGGF
+363 LRQHTLGVS
-372 VRLEQEKIGFRF
+372 VRLEQEKINFQF
-384 LTARLK
+384 L
-390 ALKAAG
+390 AATL
-396 EQTTM
+396 Q
-401 RTDQIAGTHLE
+401 
-412 TRS
+412 RS

>member
-1 MKWTT
+1 MTWTT

-14 RKLWDRGLLLA
+14 HKLWDRGLLLA

-126 SWLAKRP
+126 PWLAKRP
-133 LRALALAEDWPQ
+133 LRALALAEEWPQ
-145 LLAIVDWSRAHPRP
+145 LLAIIDWLSKHPRP
-159 GVYLR
+159 EVYLR
-164 QVDLAGVHTKLIET
+164 QVDLPGVHTKLIEG
-178 HRGVL
+178 HRTVL
-183 AELFN
+183 AELFD
-188 LVLPGE
+188 LVLPEE
-194 AIDANHTGASG
+194 AIDATHTGAFG

-215 PARVRFRVLDP
+215 PARVRFRMLDP
-226 AIRLLPMASDQDI
+226 TVRLLPMASDQDI
-239 TLTQA
+239 TLAQA
-244 DFASLAPPVATVFIT
+244 AFSSLAPPVATVFIT
-259 ENEINFLAFPEFR
+259 ENEINFLAFPNVRDSMVIF
-272 GAMVLFGGGYGF
+272 GAGYGF
-284 ANLAAARWLQEK
+284 ANLATVHWLQEK

-339 GVEPQPQSGDLL
+339 GSEPQPQTGDLL
-351 CLTTEEQTLYDE
+351 RLTTEEQALYDQ
-363 LRQHSWGGF
+363 LRQHTWGVS
-372 VRLEQEKIGFRF
+372 VRLEQEKIGFQF
-384 LTARLK
+384 L
-390 ALKAAG
+390 AATL
-396 EQTTM
+396 Q
-401 RTDQIAGTHLE
+401 
-412 TRS
+412 RS

>member
-1 MKWTT
+1 MRWTT

-14 RKLWDRGLLLA
+14 HKLWDRGLLLA

-126 SWLAKRP
+126 PWLAKRP
-133 LRALALAEDWPQ
+133 LRALALAEEWPQ
-145 LLAIVDWSRAHPRP
+145 LLAIIDWLSKHPRP
-159 GVYLR
+159 EVYLR
-164 QVDLAGVHTKLIET
+164 QVDLPGVHTKLIEG
-178 HRGVL
+178 HRTVL
-183 AELFN
+183 AELFD
-188 LVLPGE
+188 LVLPEE
-194 AIDANHTGASG
+194 AIDATHTGAFG

-215 PARVRFRVLDP
+215 PARVRFRMLDP
-226 AIRLLPMASDQDI
+226 TVRLLPMASDQDI

-244 DFASLAPPVATVFIT
+244 AFSSLAPPVTTVFIT
-259 ENEINFLAFPEFR
+259 ENEINFLAFPNVRDSMVIF
-272 GAMVLFGGGYGF
+272 GAGYGF
-284 ANLAAARWLQEK
+284 ANLVAAHWLQEK

-339 GVEPQPQSGDLL
+339 GSEPQPQTGDLL
-351 CLTTEEQTLYDE
+351 RLTTEEQALHDQ
-363 LRQHSWGGF
+363 LRQHTWGVS
-372 VRLEQEKIGFRF
+372 VRLEQEKIGFQF
-384 LTARLK
+384 L
-390 ALKAAG
+390 AATL
-396 EQTTM
+396 Q
-401 RTDQIAGTHLE
+401 
-412 TRS
+412 RS

>member
-6 PTDLQAQV
+6 PTGLQAQV
-14 RKLWDRGLLLA
+14 HKLWDRGLLLA

-126 SWLAKRP
+126 PWLAKRP
-133 LRALALAEDWPQ
+133 LRALALAEEWPQ
-145 LLAIVDWSRAHPRP
+145 LLAIVDWLSKHPRP
-159 GVYLR
+159 EVYLR
-164 QVDLAGVHTKLIET
+164 QVDLPGVHTKLIEG
-178 HRGVL
+178 HRTVL
-183 AELFN
+183 AELFD
-188 LVLPGE
+188 LVLPEE
-194 AIDANHTGASG
+194 AIDATHTGAFG

-215 PARVRFRVLDP
+215 PARVRFRMLDP
-226 AIRLLPMASDQDI
+226 TVRLLPMASDQDI

-244 DFASLAPPVATVFIT
+244 AFSSLAPPVTTVFIT
-259 ENEINFLAFPEFR
+259 ENEINFLAFPNVRDSMVIF
-272 GAMVLFGGGYGF
+272 GAGYGF
-284 ANLAAARWLQEK
+284 ANLATVHWLQEK

-339 GVEPQPQSGDLL
+339 GSEPQPQTGDLL
-351 CLTTEEQTLYDE
+351 RLTTEEQALHDQ
-363 LRQHSWGGF
+363 LRQHTWGVS
-372 VRLEQEKIGFRF
+372 VRLEQEKIGFQF
-384 LTARLK
+384 L
-390 ALKAAG
+390 AATL
-396 EQTTM
+396 Q
-401 RTDQIAGTHLE
+401 
-412 TRS
+412 RS